1 MPVLNYLF
9 VFIVAYGQMPAGHQ
23 SDHGLLFREDWNTIP
38 AATPVTQAHVS
49 NTDVWLSLYGPAR
62 NEIKKSHHP
71 EIPNDPFYIWS
82 GDCKGNWALTL
93 KHHSEWFDLTGEA
106 KIKWRAKQSGFRALR
121 VIVKLSDDTWL
132 VSDQFDD
139 NAEDWREK
147 EFVIRNLT
155 WRKLNIESV
164 TEGLRIQNPD
174 LSKVAEVGFSD
185 LMTGGGT
192 PASSRLDWMEVYGKR
207 LKRNN

>member
-1 MPVLNYLF
+1 MPVLNYLVF
-9 VFIVAYGQMPAGHQ
+9 FIVTYGQMPWGDQ
-23 SDHGLLFREDWNTIP
+23 SEQGLLFREDWNTIP

-49 NTDVWLSLYGPAR
+49 NPEVWLSLYGPAK

-71 EIPNDPFYIWS
+71 EILNDPFYIWS
-82 GDCKGNWALTL
+82 GGCKGNWALTL
-93 KHHSEWFDLTGEA
+93 KHKSKWFDLTGDA

-132 VSDQFDD
+132 VCDQFDG

-147 EFVIRNLT
+147 VFMIRNLK

-164 TEGLRIQNPD
+164 TEGLWIQNPD
-174 LSKVAEVGFSD
+174 LSKVGEVGFSD

-192 PASSRLDWMEVYGKR
+192 PASSRLDWIEVYGKAVE
-207 LKRNN
+207 KK